1 MSFVPA
7 VQAPGAAGLN
17 ECSFS
22 MLKLTYAMAKRQE
35 ANWRNLEKIGWDGVH
50 PALLA
55 SLQLIA
61 GELEVFAVRPH
72 RPRRDPVK
80 FICIQ

>member
-1 MSFVPA
+1 
-7 VQAPGAAGLN
+7 
-17 ECSFS
+17 
-22 MLKLTYAMAKRQE
+22 MAKMQE
-35 ANWRNLEKIGWDGVH
+35 ANWRSLEKIGWDGMH
-50 PALLA
+50 YALLA

-61 GELEVFAVRPH
+61 GNLKVFAVRPY